1 MPKRDESYMN
11 RQREILAAAALAC
24 LHQKGLAE
32 TTMRDVAKM
41 ANVSLGTLYVHFSN
55 KDELVTGAC
64 NYSRVRFW
72 AAKPCKTWSEYILA
86 ADHTIK
92 GLRSDLGRRS
102 ARVSLQMA
110 AELAVNK
117 NDQRLYSEAHREG
130 LNVIRDQLRI
140 LHQNGEI
147 SLPLGLEQTA
157 LAHAQL
163 GSGLAY
169 SILWVHEAD
178 LHALIRSYKA
188 ALDLTAGYQR
198 VARVRKSV

>member
-11 RQREILAAAALAC
+11 RQREILTAAALAC

-72 AAKPCKTWSEYILA
+72 AKPCKTWSEYILA
-86 ADHTIK
+86 ADHTIR
-92 GLRSDLGRRS
+92 GLRSDVGRRS

-117 NDQRLYSEAHREG
+117 NGSRLFSEAHREG
-130 LNVIRDQLRI
+130 LNVIRDQLRM

-147 SLPLGLEQTA
+147 SLPLGLEHTA

-169 SILWVHEAD
+169 TILWIHD
-178 LHALIRSYKA
+178 SNLHALIRSYKA
-188 ALDLTAGYQR
+188 ALALTAGLQKPTR
-198 VARVRKSV
+198 ARKSR

>member
-11 RQREILAAAALAC
+11 RQREILVAAALAC
-24 LHQKGLAE
+24 LLQKGLAE

-55 KDELVTGAC
+55 KDELVAGAC

-72 AAKPCKTWSEYILA
+72 AKSCKTWSEYILA

-102 ARVSLQMA
+102 ARLSLQMA

-117 NDQRLYSEAHREG
+117 NDLRLYSEAHREG
-130 LNVIRDQLRI
+130 LNVVRDQLRM

-163 GSGLAY
+163 SSGLAY

-188 ALDLTAGYQR
+188 ALALTAGYQR
-198 VARVRKSV
+198 VARVRKSR

>member
-11 RQREILAAAALAC
+11 RQREMLAAAALDC
-24 LHQKGLAE
+24 FHQKGLTK

-55 KDELVTGAC
+55 KEELVVGAC
-64 NYSRVRFW
+64 NYSRVRRW
-72 AAKPCKTWSEYILA
+72 PKPCKTWSEYILG
-86 ADHTIK
+86 ADQTIK
-92 GLRSDLGRRS
+92 DLRSDVGRRS
-102 ARVSLQMA
+102 ARFSLEMA

-117 NDQRLYSEAHREG
+117 NGSQLYSEAHREG
-130 LNVIRDQLRI
+130 LNVIRDQLRM

-157 LAHAQL
+157 LAHSL
-163 GSGLAY
+163 LSSGLAY
-169 SILWVHEAD
+169 SILWIHEAE

-188 ALDLTAGYQR
+188 ALAFTAGYQK
-198 VARVRKSV
+198 AIRVRKSR

>member
-1 MPKRDESYMN
+1 MPKRDDSYMSQ
-11 RQREILAAAALAC
+11 QRKRLEAAAFDC
-24 LHQKGLAE
+24 LLQKGLGE

-55 KDELVTGAC
+55 KDELVVGAC
-64 NYSRVRFW
+64 NFSRVRFL
-72 AAKPCKTWSEYILA
+72 ARPCKTWSEYILG
-86 ADHTIK
+86 ADYTIK
-92 GLRSDLGRRS
+92 DLLSDVGRRS

-117 NDQRLYSEAHREG
+117 NDSRLYSEAHREG
-130 LNVIRDQLRI
+130 LNVIRDQLRM
-140 LHQNGEI
+140 LHQNGEV

-169 SILWVHEAD
+169 SILFVRGAR

-188 ALDLTAGYQR
+188 ALAFTAGYR
-198 VARVRKSV
+198 RATRARKSR